1 MKYMDHW
8 IQTADRIIK
17 EEEESFTFCCC
28 KKLLINPPHA
38 GSDTWYKNPKS
49 ASPAE
54 WDYTYF
60 TLTSIKKKF
69 GGKGKINKI

>member
-28 KKLLINPPHA
+28 KKLLINPLHA

-54 WDYTYF
+54 
-60 TLTSIKKKF
+60 
-69 GGKGKINKI
+69 